1 MRFVLVI
8 LASVL
13 GACQTIEHVPVR
25 PNPALTRDCEYPTLE
40 GDTWRD
46 LAQAYERRGEAL
58 KECSA
63 RMRAIRTEEI

>member
-1 MRFVLVI
+1 MRIVL
-8 LASVL
+8 LMPALLL
-13 GACQTIEHVPVR
+13 GACQTIEHVAVR

-63 RMRAIRTEEI
+63 RMRAIRTDEI

>member
-1 MRFVLVI
+1 MRIALVM
-8 LASVL
+8 LALLL
-13 GACQTIEHVPVR
+13 GACQTIERVPVR
-25 PNPALTRDCEYPTLE
+25 PNPALTRDCEYPTLD

-63 RMRAIRTEEI
+63 RMRAIRSGEI